1 MKFLDDGKLGDLTSE
16 LSDANLCG
24 TNHRVINGRIEA
36 YTMKRAGTD
45 KKIAHALGER
55 YLHEIEEVES
65 EMAKFKKALG
75 KDGGSHNIEEN
86 EDEKNEAS
94 RSSGGGTSSTSRRR
108 RSQSV
113 DIWTTSS
120 TPNKGATSNGN
131 NGVLKPSRRKR
142 ASSFDITNTRRQRL
156 GLGINDKNDLRS
168 SSSPSA
174 LGSSPPQNYFSNSPL
189 GDFHEMG
196 TRRLM
201 TDLILTL
208 NASFPDYDFSY
219 VRPSHFVRLPSPT
232 TAMNRTNEKL
242 SEFAATTP
250 SKGRGFLP
258 KLWNAIDEVIVLSEC
273 EVYSYVPP
281 TRDEDDDPLGF
292 LSQSLAGDE
301 NAVGGDGFT
310 SIGGNDGSEAST
322 SRVTL
327 WSFNYFFVN
336 KSLKR
341 IVFFTC
347 VQTMNNEAA
356 LILDDEDY
364 VDSIGVMDTGAAR
377 AGGEVGLD
385 RVAGYISSPG
395 SSFSAPIVE
404 DFHPAAGGLSTSAV
418 FAGTAPSASGLS
430 GYYSLGG
437 SSVAASDMTF
447 DLDADAGAACSV
459 APPTVAT
466 T

>member
-1 MKFLDDGKLGDLTSE
+1 MKFLDVEKLSQLTSE
-16 LSDANLCG
+16 LTDADLFG
-24 TNHRVINGRIEA
+24 TNNRVINGRIEA

-45 KKIAHALGER
+45 KKVAHALGER

-65 EMAKFKKALG
+65 EMAKFNQALG
-75 KDGGSHNIEEN
+75 KEGDDNNGSSS
-86 EDEKNEAS
+86 S
-94 RSSGGGTSSTSRRR
+94 RRRR

-113 DIWTTSS
+113 DGWTTTSVLS
-120 TPNKGATSNGN
+120 KRGGKGNGSNSII
-131 NGVLKPSRRKR
+131 KSRKR
-142 ASSFDITNTRRQRL
+142 SNSFDISTSRKQGLRL
-156 GLGINDKNDLRS
+156 GTNNLRS
-168 SSSPSA
+168 ISCPEGASSD
-174 LGSSPPQNYFSNSPL
+174 GNHYFSNSPL
-189 GDFHEMG
+189 GNFHEMG

-219 VRPSHFVRLPSPT
+219 VRPSHFTRLPSPS

-258 KLWNAIDEVIVLSEC
+258 KLWNAIDDVIVLNEC

-292 LSQSLAGDE
+292 LSQTLAEDD
-301 NAVGGDGFT
+301 NAVGLGDAF
-310 SIGGNDGSEAST
+310 SSSVGGNDCNDT
-322 SRVTL
+322 SSSSGVTL

-336 KSLKR
+336 KGLKR

-347 VQTMNNEAA
+347 VQTMKNESS
-356 LILDDEDY
+356 LIDDDD
-364 VDSIGVMDTGAAR
+364 DSIGIMATGGALDRKGGYWSSPSSSFVVEDLLPSAEG
-377 AGGEVGLD
+377 AGSSVNFIAGEVP
-385 RVAGYISSPG
+385 R
-395 SSFSAPIVE
+395 
-404 DFHPAAGGLSTSAV
+404 
-418 FAGTAPSASGLS
+418 SASRLS

-437 SSVAASDMTF
+437 SSAGASVTF
-447 DLDADAGAACSV
+447 DMDPDAGAACSV
-459 APPTVAT
+459 APPCNPPTVAT